1 MCVRLVYTTRDRLLD
16 CVSDV
21 GPTPV
26 FFFVGVAMIKFG
38 GRDVQADL
46 AGGGIG
52 GRWTWRCMC
61 TYMRPQGYRRAV
73 GTRRLRCSYRSPCIF
88 LGMRPLLASGKN
100 VQFVF
105 EAGGRWPRKFF
116 LESGHCLLPGKT
128 HERSTNLATHG
139 FLGKRPLLVSGKHV
153 RLSGVH
159 YPGSVVGLF
168 V

>member
-1 MCVRLVYTTRDRLLD
+1 MEVHVHVHAATR
-16 CVSDV
+16 VSS
-21 GPTPV
+21 GS
-26 FFFVGVAMIKFG
+26 
-38 GRDVQADL
+38 GRSSVEVVVSFAL
-46 AGGGIG
+46 
-52 GRWTWRCMC
+52 
-61 TYMRPQGYRRAV
+61 YV
-73 GTRRLRCSYRSPCIF
+73 F

-139 FLGKRPLLVSGKHV
+139 FLGKRPLLASGKHV